1 MVDKYLFF
9 LSPKDTF
16 DVIIKIIMND
26 KNFKKVIILIT
37 RKLPEKIEKKLE
49 NRFAVI
55 LNKNDKKYSYKELK
69 KKIQNVDILVPCVS
83 DTVDASIIKSGNKLK
98 LIANFGNGV
107 DNIDLTTAN
116 EKKLMVTNTPDVL
129 TDDTADL
136 VLTLILMICRKINIA
151 QQKIMNRVWTGW
163 GPSETLGEKL
173 QGKKVGIIG
182 MGRIGKAVAKRLSI
196 IGMEINYHNRNKHKS
211 QIENKYNAKY
221 WSDLDQMISK
231 MDIISIH
238 CPFTAETFHLL
249 SKNRIRLLKKNCV
262 IINTSRGEIIDEQ
275 ALADSLFKKKIGGAG
290 LDVFEHEPQI
300 TQKLFESENVVL
312 LPHISSATKESR
324 IAMGERVFKNIDSYL
339 RGKTPPDL
347 IKTKEID

>member
-1 MVDKYLFF
+1 MDKYLFF
-9 LSPKDTF
+9 LSPKEIF
-16 DVIIKIIMND
+16 GVILKIKMND

-49 NRFAVI
+49 NSFSVI

-136 VLTLILMICRKINIA
+136 VLTLILMICRKINVA

-211 QIENKYNAKY
+211 QIENKYNARY